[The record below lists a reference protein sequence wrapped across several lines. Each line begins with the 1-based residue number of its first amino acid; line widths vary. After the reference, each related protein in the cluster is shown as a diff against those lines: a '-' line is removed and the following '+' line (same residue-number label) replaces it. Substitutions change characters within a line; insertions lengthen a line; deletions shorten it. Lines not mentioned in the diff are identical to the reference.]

1 MTEYNEITGD
11 LVAVSSDHPV
21 LLNYKKQID
30 DLTKQLEDKT
40 KQYDYNYNLLTERG
54 NKWRLKEA
62 QLETKL
68 KELLDDESIEFEY
81 AKDIADIFDLSLTKM
96 VEVEYT
102 ISATA
107 NVEVP
112 YNADSDRV
120 ADNVFVERIEFYSQ
134 DYDFEVLESDFDVED
149 YRVRD

>member
-1 MTEYNEITGD
+1 MEDNTIQ
-11 LVAVSSDHPV
+11 HPV
-21 LLNYKKQID
+21 LIELNTKVA

-40 KQYDYNYNLLTERG
+40 RQYDYVYTQLTERG

-68 KELLDDESIEFEY
+68 KELLDDESIEYEY
-81 AKDIADIFDLSLTKM
+81 AKDIADIFDISLTKM
-96 VEVEYT
+96 VEVDYT
-102 ISATA
+102 ITATA

-112 YNADSDRV
+112 YNTDPDRV
-120 ADNVFVERIEFYSQ
+120 GDNVFVDRVEFYSQ
-134 DYDFEVLESDFDVED
+134 DSDYDVLESDYDVDD

>member
-1 MTEYNEITGD
+1 MEDNTIQ
-11 LVAVSSDHPV
+11 HPV
-21 LLNYKKQID
+21 LIELNTKVA

-62 QLETKL
+62 KLESKL
-68 KELLDDESIEFEY
+68 KELLDDETIEFEY
-81 AKDIADIFDLSLTKM
+81 AKDIADIFDISLTKM
-96 VEVEYT
+96 VEVDYT
-102 ISATA
+102 ITATA

-112 YNADSDRV
+112 YNTDPDRV
-120 ADNVFVERIEFYSQ
+120 GDNVFVDRVEFYSQ
-134 DYDFEVLESDFDVED
+134 DSDYDVLESDYDVED

>member
-1 MTEYNEITGD
+1 MEDNTIQ
-11 LVAVSSDHPV
+11 HPV
-21 LLNYKKQID
+21 LIELNTKVA

-81 AKDIADIFDLSLTKM
+81 AKEIADIFDLSLTKM
-96 VEVEYT
+96 VEVDYT
-102 ISATA
+102 ITATA

-112 YNADSDRV
+112 YNTDPDRV
-120 ADNVFVERIEFYSQ
+120 GDNVFVDRVEFYSQ
-134 DYDFEVLESDFDVED
+134 DSDYDVLESDYDVED

>member
-1 MTEYNEITGD
+1 MEDNTIQ
-11 LVAVSSDHPV
+11 HPV
-21 LLNYKKQID
+21 LIELNTKVA

-40 KQYDYNYNLLTERG
+40 KQYDYIYTQLTERG

-68 KELLDDESIEFEY
+68 KELLDDESIEYEY
-81 AKDIADIFDLSLTKM
+81 AKDIADIFDISLTKM
-96 VEVEYT
+96 VEVDYT
-102 ISATA
+102 ITATA

-112 YNADSDRV
+112 YNTDPDRV
-120 ADNVFVERIEFYSQ
+120 GDNVFVDRVEFYSQ
-134 DYDFEVLESDFDVED
+134 DSDYDVLESDYDVED